1 MLQKF
6 KLFIVGIV
14 SALLVAST
22 HFAVAEPT
30 DWDQR
35 IVRLAQ
41 EKPAAGLIF
50 MHVKLFEAGSTTP
63 KICQKI
69 WVTLNSA
76 QGVEHLFIA
85 QVSPTLFG
93 RAADS
98 STYGGWMVLDQ
109 GAYYV
114 AAIRCEGSD
123 RFLGPFARFVVS
135 RGKIFDLGCLVI
147 EYKPGQIN
155 FFGPNRS
162 TGNWRV
168 EDLDPNVVAS
178 LTKGA
183 PSAFA
188 KATKEHIM
196 PFRVKAKPAQGATN

>member
-1 MLQKF
+1 MLQKCI
-6 KLFIVGIV
+6 LFIVGIV
-14 SALLVAST
+14 SAFFVAPT
-22 HFAVAEPT
+22 HFAMAEPT

-41 EKPAAGLIF
+41 ERPAAGLIF
-50 MHVKLFEAGSTTP
+50 MHVKLFEAGSATP

-76 QGVEHLFIA
+76 QGSEYLFFA

-93 RAADS
+93 RAAES

-135 RGKIFDLGCLVI
+135 RGRILNLGCLVI
-147 EYKPGQIN
+147 EYKRGQIN

-162 TGNWRV
+162 TGNWWV
-168 EDLDPNVVAS
+168 EDLDSNAVAS

-188 KATKEHIM
+188 KATKEYMM
-196 PFRVKAKPAQGATN
+196 PFRVKPKPAQGAVN